1 MGSDN
6 AGHPLK
12 VLRVFSV
19 PKRED
24 TPNEDR
30 HCISQD
36 QSVCAI
42 SDGASVSY
50 DPGPWAEMLCRRF
63 AENPAL
69 SKAWID
75 AVALEYQAAY
85 DRDSMSWS
93 QEASFDRGSSA
104 TLLGVV
110 CSPDRRGVRVFS
122 FGDSLLAFVAG
133 GSVVTT
139 IPYVSPVEFDQA
151 PILLSTNIAENRLL
165 DEDVIARSWHDLT
178 IVSHEAPFLLLMT
191 DAIGRWL
198 LDQPEPSRV
207 STLLEISDS
216 DSFAQFVAHERTD
229 GRLNRDDTTL
239 IVIGVSK

>member
-1 MGSDN
+1 MDSGN
-6 AGHPLK
+6 ARRPLK
-12 VLRVFSV
+12 LLRVFSV

-30 HCISQD
+30 YCISQD
-36 QSVCAI
+36 ESVCAI

-50 DPGPWAEMLCRRF
+50 DPGPWAEILCRRF
-63 AENPAL
+63 TENPNL
-69 SKAWID
+69 SKEWID
-75 AVALEYQAAY
+75 AAALEYQAAY
-85 DRDSMSWS
+85 DREAMSWS

-110 CSPDRRGVRVFS
+110 CSPDRQGVRVFS
-122 FGDSLLAFVAG
+122 FGDSLLAYVAG

-139 IPYVSPVEFDQA
+139 IPYASAVEFDRP
-151 PILLSTNIAENRLL
+151 PILFSTNISENRLL
-165 DEDVIARSWHDLT
+165 DEEIIAKSWRDLAIT
-178 IVSHEAPFLLLMT
+178 SHEAPILLLMT

-198 LDQPEPSRV
+198 LDQSEPSRV

-216 DSFAQFVAHERTD
+216 DAFAQFVTRERGD

-239 IVIGVSK
+239 IVIG